1 MVIEQARSKDTAC
14 QLQDR
19 STKVCHMPCFAKL
32 GPACHLLPLGLHLR
46 LQANQILGLA
56 PGEIFVQR
64 NVGNQ
69 AMHTDMNL
77 MSCLEY
83 AVKSLKVGT
92 RDSQLQA

>member
-1 MVIEQARSKDTAC
+1 VLILSVPHYTAC
-14 QLQDR
+14 LR
-19 STKVCHMPCFAKL
+19 S
-32 GPACHLLPLGLHLR
+32 LL

-83 AVKSLKVGT
+83 AVKSLKVRSGSKRT
-92 RDSQLQA
+92 LGEGGGGL